1 MPYQTWT
8 IRGEDLEDR
17 IDAEYYKPEYIEIIH
32 FINHIKK
39 KKLFDVKA
47 LKDITVAI
55 RKGIFYILASEYV
68 EKGVPFLRVSNLKD
82 PLLNEADL
90 VHITEEKNKEHI
102 NTCLL
107 PGDLAIS
114 KGGYL
119 GLVSIIPSYIEKC
132 NISQDVIGV
141 KLRKEYVPEYVLCY
155 LLTKYGQ
162 TQLKRCR
169 TQVAQPHLE
178 LEYVRRLQ
186 VILPSEDFQLKI
198 KEQIKKAETLRE
210 RIKGLQLRLESLQEE
225 LGLVIPSVSRTCLVV
240 AEKEMIDRLDPEFYY
255 YKREIPLILQKY
267 SYEVKPLTDVA
278 SLSKKKINPMK
289 KPGRKIKYVEIAD
302 INPYTGEMESWSEI
316 LGAEAPSRARMVLKA
331 GNLVLSSLKGSLR
344 SIAIVPPELDQ
355 AIGTTGFFVL
365 EPKEEIIN
373 KESLWWVLRTDI
385 CQRQLEQI
393 ASGTIMPAINEKE
406 LRKLIIPIPPP
417 DIQKEIED
425 KVEEIQKLRREANGL
440 VKEAIR
446 DVEELIE
453 SKK

>member
-1 MPYQTWT
+1 MSYQTWT
-8 IRGEDLEDR
+8 VKGEDLENR
-17 IDAEYYKPEYIEIIH
+17 IDAEYYKPEYLEIIR
-32 FINHIKK
+32 FLDNIKK
-39 KKLFDVKA
+39 KKLFDVKPF
-47 LKDITVAI
+47 KNITIAI

-68 EKGVPFLRVSNLKD
+68 EEGVPFLRVSNLKD

-90 VHITEEKNKEHI
+90 VYISEEKNEEHI

-119 GLVSIIPSYIEKC
+119 GLVSIIPSYISKC

-141 KLRKEYVPEYVLCY
+141 KLRKEYVPEYVLCF
-155 LLTKYGQ
+155 LLTKFGQ

-178 LEYVRRLQ
+178 LEYVRKLQ
-186 VILPSEDFQLKI
+186 VVFPPQNFQLEI
-198 KEQIKKAETLRE
+198 REQIKKVETLRG
-210 RIKGLQLRLESLQEE
+210 RIRELQLKLEDLQEE
-225 LGLVIPSVSRTCLVV
+225 LGLVIPRISRTCLVV
-240 AEKEMIDRLDPEFYY
+240 DEKDLINRLDPEFYY
-255 YKREIPLILQKY
+255 YKQEIPAILQKY
-267 SYEVKPLTDVA
+267 SYEVKPLVDVA
-278 SLSKKKINPMK
+278 SLSKKRINPKK
-289 KPGRKIKYVEIAD
+289 KPDKKIKYIEIAD
-302 INPYTGEMESWSEI
+302 VNPYTGEIENWSEI
-316 LGAEAPSRARMVLKA
+316 LGAKAPSRARMVLKA

-344 SIAIVPPELDQ
+344 SIAIVPSELDQ

-393 ASGTIMPAINEKE
+393 ASGAIMPAINEKE
-406 LRKLIIPIPPP
+406 LKNLIIPIPPHE
-417 DIQKEIED
+417 IQEEIKD
-425 KVEEIQKLRREANGL
+425 KVEEIQKLRREANRL

-453 SKK
+453 GRK

>member
-1 MPYQTWT
+1 MSYRIWT
-8 IRGEDLEDR
+8 VKGEELEDR
-17 IDAEYYKPEYIEIIH
+17 IDAEYYKPEYLEIIH
-32 FINHIKK
+32 FLNQIKK
-39 KKLFDVKA
+39 KKQFDVKT
-47 LKDITVAI
+47 LKDITIAV

-68 EKGVPFLRVSNLKD
+68 KKGVPFLRVSNLRD

-90 VHITEEKNKEHI
+90 AYISEEKNKEHI
-102 NTCLL
+102 KTCLL

-119 GLVSIIPSYIEKC
+119 GLVAMIPSYIKKC
-132 NISQDVIGV
+132 NISQDVMGI
-141 KLRKEYVPEYVLCY
+141 KLRKEYIPEYILCY

-162 TQLKRCR
+162 TQLKRSR

-178 LEYVRRLQ
+178 LEYVRKLQ
-186 VILPSEDFQLKI
+186 VVLPSKGFQLKL
-198 KEQIKKAETLRE
+198 KEQIKKAEALRVRVRE
-210 RIKGLQLRLESLQEE
+210 LQLKLQNLQEK
-225 LGLVIPSVSRTCLVV
+225 LRLVIPRTSTTCLVV
-240 AEKEMIDRLDPEFYY
+240 AEKDLVSRFDPEFYY
-255 YKREIPLILQKY
+255 YKREIPAILQKY
-267 SYEVKPLTDVA
+267 PYEAKPLNEVA
-278 SLSKKKINPMK
+278 SLSKRRTNPKKRPNS
-289 KPGRKIKYVEIAD
+289 KIKYVEIAD
-302 INPYTGEMESWSEI
+302 INPYTGEIENWSEI

-365 EPKEEIIN
+365 EPNEEMVN

-393 ASGTIMPAINEKE
+393 ASGAIMPAINEKE
-406 LRKLIIPIPPP
+406 LKKLIIPIPPP
-417 DIQKEIED
+417 EIQKEIKD
-425 KVEEIQKLRREANGL
+425 KVEEIQKLRREANRL

-453 SKK
+453 GRK